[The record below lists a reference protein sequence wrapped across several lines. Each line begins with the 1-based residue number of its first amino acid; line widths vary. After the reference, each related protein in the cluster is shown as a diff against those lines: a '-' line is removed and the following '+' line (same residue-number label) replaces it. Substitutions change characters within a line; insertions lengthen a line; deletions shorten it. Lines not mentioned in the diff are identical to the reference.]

1 MRKLNGGTNLD
12 KKFQPFIDG
21 KLVFLAILIDG
32 RSLDQLHDQ
41 ERKPFRSG
49 AAIVQARNVWVIQ

>member
-1 MRKLNGGTNLD
+1 MNDQPLMRKLNGGTD
-12 KKFQPFIDG
+12 VGEEFQSFIDA

-41 ERKPFRSG
+41 ERKPFLD
-49 AAIVQARNVWVIQ
+49 

>member
-1 MRKLNGGTNLD
+1 MNDQPLMRKLNGGTNLR
-12 KKFQPFIDG
+12 KEFQSFIDG

-41 ERKPFRSG
+41 ERKPFLSG
-49 AAIVQARNVWVIQ
+49 AAIV